1 MTANHY
7 RAIVTAR
14 HRCEVN
20 EYAWIG
26 APLTNLRPKRQRRW
40 WRFGR

>member
-1 MTANHY
+1 MTSTHF

-20 EYAWIG
+20 PQMHVGRPIG
-26 APLTNLRPKRQRRW
+26 IRRKGERRW